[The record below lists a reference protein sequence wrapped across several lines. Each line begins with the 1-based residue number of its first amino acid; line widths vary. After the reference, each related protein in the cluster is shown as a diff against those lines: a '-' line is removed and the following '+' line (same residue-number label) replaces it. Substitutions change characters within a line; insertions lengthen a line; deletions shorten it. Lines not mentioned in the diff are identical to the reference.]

1 MVKDAAV
8 LMVNAGGFEGWRRL
22 ILVMLAYTTSRL
34 VLVSLQ
40 LSAIASACSLSV
52 NRIRYNLG
60 KL

>member
-1 MVKDAAV
+1 
-8 LMVNAGGFEGWRRL
+8 MVNAGGFEGWRRL